1 MKLKNSYF
9 YTYKE
14 ESKSEESVS
23 GNLLTRCG
31 MIKKTSSGV
40 YMYLPLGYKVIKNI
54 EKIIREELENIGAGE
69 LLMPALV
76 PEDIYALSG
85 RKESFGDDMFSL
97 KDRYDKKYCLAPTH
111 EELFTIAASSKI
123 KSYKDLPFSIYQIQ
137 DKFRDEARSRYGL
150 IRVRE
155 FLMKDAYSFD
165 MDEKGLNDSYNE
177 MYNAY
182 KKIFTRLGINYRIV
196 KSDTGVMGGLLSE
209 EFQAITEIGEDKL
222 VICDHC
228 GYAANSDVASCT
240 LLTKKSDEDIKIREL
255 VKTPSAGTIEE
266 VSEYLQEDKEKFV
279 KTLIYKADDKF
290 CAVLVKGLNE
300 VNEAK
305 LKRTLKVQELS
316 LADASSVEEITSA
329 KIGFAGPI
337 GLNVPIIVD
346 NEVLNMKNFI
356 VGANKTDYHYKNVNL
371 EDFDYVLTADIRCI
385 TDKDK
390 CPSCGQNLSFTS
402 GIEVGNTFKLGT
414 KYSKSLNLTYLNK
427 ENESN
432 YVWMGCYGIGI
443 GRCMAAIV
451 EQSHDDNG
459 IIWPMEV
466 APFKVA
472 IIIVNTKDEAQCD
485 AANYL
490 YGEFRK
496 NNISTILDDRDERVG
511 IKFNDMDLIGI
522 PIRITIGNKINDQ
535 LIEIKER
542 KKTAFEE
549 ISLYDALSRIEDIID
564 GE

>member
-1 MKLKNSYF
+1 MKLKSSYF

-14 ESKSEESVS
+14 ESKNEESVS

-76 PEDIYALSG
+76 SEEIYASSG
-85 RKESFGDDMFSL
+85 RKDSFGDDMFSL
-97 KDRYDKKYCLAPTH
+97 KDRYDKRYCLAPTH

-182 KKIFTRLGINYRIV
+182 KKIFTRLGINYKIV

-209 EFQAITEIGEDKL
+209 EFQAITKIGEDKL
-222 VICDHC
+222 VLCDHC
-228 GYAANSDVASCT
+228 GYATNSDVASCIP
-240 LLTKKSDEDIKIREL
+240 LTKKTDEDIKIREL
-255 VKTPSAGTIEE
+255 VKTPDAGTIEE
-266 VSEYLQEDKEKFV
+266 VSKYLEEDKEKFV
-279 KTLIYKADDKF
+279 KTLIYKVDDKY
-290 CAVLVKGLNE
+290 CAVLVKGCNE

-305 LKRTLKVQELS
+305 LKKVLKVQELS
-316 LADASSVEEITSA
+316 LADTQMVEEITTA
-329 KIGFAGPI
+329 KVGFAGPI
-337 GLNVPIIVD
+337 GLDIPIIID
-346 NEVLNMKNFI
+346 NEVANMKNFI

-371 EDFDYVLTADIRCI
+371 EDFNYVLTADIRCI
-385 TDKDK
+385 TDMDK
-390 CPSCGQNLSFTS
+390 CPSCGKDLSFTS
-402 GIEVGNTFKLGT
+402 GIEIGNTFKLGT
-414 KYSKSLNLTYLNK
+414 KYSKCLDLTYLNK

-451 EQSHDDNG
+451 EQNHDDNG
-459 IIWPMEV
+459 IIWPINV

-472 IIIVNTKDEAQCD
+472 IVIVNTKDDAQVD

-490 YGEFRK
+490 YNELRK

-522 PIRITIGNKINDQ
+522 PIRITVGNKINDQ

-542 KKTAFEE
+542 NKNTFEE

-564 GE
+564 EK

>member
-76 PEDIYALSG
+76 PEDIYTLSG

-111 EELFTIAASSKI
+111 EELFTIAASAKI

-182 KKIFTRLGINYRIV
+182 KKIFTRLGINYKIV
-196 KSDTGVMGGLLSE
+196 KSDTGMMGGLLSE

>member
-69 LLMPALV
+69 LFMPALV

>member
-1 MKLKNSYF
+1 MKLKRSYF

-14 ESKSEESVS
+14 ESKMEESIS

-40 YMYLPLGYKVIKNI
+40 YMYLPLGYKAIKNI

-69 LLMPALV
+69 MLMPALV
-76 PEDIYALSG
+76 SEDVYVSSG
-85 RKESFGDDMFSL
+85 RKDSFGNDMFSL
-97 KDRYDKKYCLAPTH
+97 SDRFNKKYCLAPTH
-111 EELFTIAASSKI
+111 EELFTIAASAKI

-165 MDEKGLNDSYNE
+165 VDEKGLNDSYDE

-182 KKIFTRLGINYRIV
+182 KKIFTRLGINYKIV
-196 KSDTGVMGGLLSE
+196 KSDTGTMGGLLSE
-209 EFQAITEIGEDKL
+209 EFQAITDIGEDKL

-228 GYAANSDVASCT
+228 GYATNSDVANCT
-240 LLTKKSDEDIKIREL
+240 LLTDRSDEDIKIREL
-255 VKTPSAGTIEE
+255 VKTPCVGTIEE
-266 VSEYLQEDKEKFV
+266 VSEYLEEDKEKFV
-279 KTLIYKADDKF
+279 KTLIYKIDNKF
-290 CAVLVKGLNE
+290 YGVLVKGSNE

-305 LKRTLKVQELS
+305 LKKVLKAQEVS
-316 LADASSVEEITSA
+316 LADILSVEEITGA

-337 GLNVPIIVD
+337 GLNIPIIID
-346 NEVLNMKNFI
+346 NEVANMKNFI

-371 EDFDYVLTADIRCI
+371 EDFDYVLTSDVRCI
-385 TDKDK
+385 TQMDK
-390 CPSCGQNLSFTS
+390 CPSCGEALIFKN
-402 GIEVGNTFKLGT
+402 GIEIGNTFKLGT
-414 KYSKSLNLTYLNK
+414 KYSESLNLTYLNK

-451 EQSHDDNG
+451 EQNHDDNG

-472 IIIVNTKDEAQCD
+472 IVIVNTSDEAQYD

-490 YGEFRK
+490 YGELKK
-496 NNISTILDDRDERVG
+496 NGISTILDDRDERVG

-522 PIRITIGNKINDQ
+522 PIRITVGNKINDQ

-542 KKTAFEE
+542 KKDTFEE
-549 ISLYDALSRIEDIID
+549 ISLYDALSRVEDIIEGD
-564 GE
+564 